1 MNVVCETVV
10 KPQKGSELQTTA
22 LLEELGEALSKEPG
36 FIEGYTLD
44 GLDEGG
50 LLARI
55 VVWDSREA
63 AERSAD
69 LPRAIALRA
78 HIQRLSHKSD
88 QELVDI
94 VSERAVDAREP
105 VLA

>member
-10 KPQKGSELQTTA
+10 RPQKGAERETIA
-22 LLEELGEALSKEPG
+22 LLEELGEALSREPG

-55 VVWDSREA
+55 TVWDSREA
-63 AERSAD
+63 AERSPEP
-69 LPRAIALRA
+69 LRAIALRA
-78 HIQRLSHKSD
+78 QIQRLSQHGD

-94 VSERAVDAREP
+94 ISERAVDAREP
-105 VLA
+105 VFA

>member
-10 KPQKGSELQTTA
+10 RPQKGSEREAIA
-22 LLEELGEALSKEPG
+22 LLEELGEALSREPG

-50 LLARI
+50 LLSRI

-63 AERSAD
+63 AERSLD
-69 LPRAIALRA
+69 LRRTIALRA
-78 HIQRLSHKSD
+78 RIQRLSQPSA
-88 QELVDI
+88 QELADI